1 MNIRWQKFSALGW
14 LEWRVILASLAWLPW
29 CALALRLQGFQRTR
43 DTFLS
48 RCALAQAGTPE
59 GEQLALA
66 QRIARAV
73 NLAARYGPYR
83 ANCLKRSLVLCRQL
97 GRHGLQHELMLGAA
111 IDNGDFFAHA
121 WVEHA
126 GNVINDAPDIGERFG
141 TFRPRADCGH

>member
-83 ANCLKRSLVLCRQL
+83 ANCLKRSSLCFNSVAMVPIRRL
-97 GRHGLQHELMLGAA
+97 SVTAMPSRISGSPA
-111 IDNGDFFAHA
+111 IATIPASCPTD
-121 WVEHA
+121 
-126 GNVINDAPDIGERFG
+126 
-141 TFRPRADCGH
+141 RADGCELVKMVSGAK